1 MRILIAA
8 TLILA
13 GIIHLLPLA
22 GLAGPQRLSALY
34 GIAVTDPNLDLLL
47 RHRAVLFGLLGAFC
61 IAAAFMPQFQAA
73 AFVAA
78 FVSAGSF
85 LLLAWQV
92 GGTGGVNAQ
101 VFKVVVA
108 DIVAVALLI
117 VGAAT
122 LLWSRRAAS

>member
-1 MRILIAA
+1 MRILIAV
-8 TLILA
+8 TLILV

-22 GLAGPQRLSALY
+22 GLAGSARLSALY

-61 IAAAFMPQFQAA
+61 IAAAFMPQLQAA

-85 LLLAWQV
+85 LLLAWQI
-92 GGTGGVNAQ
+92 GGVNAQ
-101 VFKVVVA
+101 VFKVVIA

-117 VGAAT
+117 VGAAA
-122 LLWSRRAAS
+122 LLWRKRGI